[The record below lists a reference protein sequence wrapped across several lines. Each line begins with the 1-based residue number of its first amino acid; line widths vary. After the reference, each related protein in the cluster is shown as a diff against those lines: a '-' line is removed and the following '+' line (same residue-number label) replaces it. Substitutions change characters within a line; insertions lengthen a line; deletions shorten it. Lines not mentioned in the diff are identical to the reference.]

1 MFIRICAALCILLL
15 NTAAWADTAEA
26 EVKKSVEAW
35 LGGKFTVTSVRK
47 AEFLGLYEVVVGG
60 DVIYTN
66 EKATHIILGNVI
78 DIKSRKNLT
87 EERMAKLAQIKFSD
101 LPLDLA
107 IKQVKGNGKRVMA
120 TFEDPNCT
128 YCKKLARELQ
138 NVTDVTVYTFL
149 FPILSP
155 DSIEKSKA
163 IWCAPDRA
171 KAWNDYMLNGT
182 APNGAKCDTA
192 ALDKVMALA
201 QKLNVRG
208 TPAVFLAD
216 GSRLPGFMPA
226 PQLEEAMNRAGNSH

>member
-1 MFIRICAALCILLL
+1 MFIRICTALCILFLT
-15 NTAAWADTAEA
+15 TAASADNTEA
-26 EVKKSVEAW
+26 EIKKSVEAW

-47 AEFLGLYEVVVGG
+47 AEFMGLYEVVVGT
-60 DVIYTN
+60 DILYTN
-66 EKATHIILGNVI
+66 EKGTHVILGEVV
-78 DIKSRKNLT
+78 DIKTRRNLT
-87 EERMAKLAQIKFSD
+87 QERAAKLAQIKFSD

-128 YCKKLARELQ
+128 YCKKLAREMQ

-149 FPILSP
+149 LPILSP
-155 DSIEKSKA
+155 DSIEKSKT
-163 IWCAPDRA
+163 IWCASDRA
-171 KAWNDYMLNGT
+171 KAWNEYMLNGT
-182 APNGAKCDTA
+182 APSAGKCDTS
-192 ALDKVMALA
+192 ALEKVSALA

-226 PQLEEAMNRAGNSH
+226 PQLEEAMNRAGNAH